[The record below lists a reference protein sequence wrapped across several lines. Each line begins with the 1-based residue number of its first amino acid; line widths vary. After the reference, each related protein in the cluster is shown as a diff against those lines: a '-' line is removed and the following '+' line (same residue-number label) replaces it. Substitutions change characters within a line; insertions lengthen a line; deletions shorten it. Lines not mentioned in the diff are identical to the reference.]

1 MAWYDIPGFHSSAR
15 ANHGRIARIVGEV
28 HAVTREILEA
38 VTRAA
43 AISSGRNK
51 T

>member
-15 ANHGRIARIVGEV
+15 ASQGRIARNVGEV
-28 HAVTREILEA
+28 HAVTREILVA

-43 AISSGRNK
+43 AISSGKYK